1 MNSGALLKIRD
12 PSTSHDSINLK
23 WRLMLRNGL
32 FTGPES

>member
-1 MNSGALLKIRD
+1 MNSVALLQIRH

-23 WRLMLRNGL
+23 WRVMLRNVL